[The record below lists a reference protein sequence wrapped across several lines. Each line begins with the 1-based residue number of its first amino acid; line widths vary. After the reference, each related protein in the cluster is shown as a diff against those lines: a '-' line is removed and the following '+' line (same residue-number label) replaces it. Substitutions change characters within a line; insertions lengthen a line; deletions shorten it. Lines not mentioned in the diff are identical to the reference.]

1 MSRAISRH
9 YRGFNTFKTV
19 ECRVEQNGCKIL
31 RWHGRNIRSHVSSCH
46 LFLVYW
52 RLIFFFIWTTWA
64 AVQYPA
70 DESAE
75 ETFAVVRLTA
85 PSCADDKG
93 WHADQNAAE
102 QRLAMIKDYL
112 TLGIQTSILILIFS
126 LHFPRNDDVAG
137 SLVPQYIILC
147 SLYRHRMNK
156 NRLITCIFRIFMPIL
171 VID

>member
-1 MSRAISRH
+1 MPQRFQYFQNSVVQSGEKWLWNSEMTRQKHQESRFIMSSV
-9 YRGFNTFKTV
+9 FSLLEV
-19 ECRVEQNGCKIL
+19 D
-31 RWHGRNIRSHVSSCH
+31 
-46 LFLVYW
+46 
-52 RLIFFFIWTTWA
+52 FFFIWTTWA